1 MNVAFSVYQ
10 EHFQNIFLDAINEE
24 LKKIG
29 FLESNLVELGFKQNL
44 DDDEVEYPI
53 ESAIYANHTE
63 NEIDKILY
71 QSRQLIQFAN
81 RIESKN
87 TESDRKVRFEEFEKA
102 KKE

>member
-10 EHFQNIFLDAINEE
+10 EHFQNLFLDAISEE

-29 FLESNLVELGFKQNL
+29 FLDANLVELGFKQNL
-44 DDDEVEYPI
+44 DDDHDDEVEYPI

-81 RIESKN
+81 RVE
-87 TESDRKVRFEEFEKA
+87 A
-102 KKE
+102 